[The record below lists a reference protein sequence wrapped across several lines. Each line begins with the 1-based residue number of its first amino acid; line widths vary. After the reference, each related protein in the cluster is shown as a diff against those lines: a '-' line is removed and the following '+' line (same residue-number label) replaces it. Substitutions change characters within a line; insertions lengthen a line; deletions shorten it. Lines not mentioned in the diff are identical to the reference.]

1 MLLHCSSKIL
11 SVPIACI
18 MLNMY
23 FWKCI
28 YLFGCAR
35 SWFWHV
41 GSLVESCRVFRCS
54 VWDLV
59 LWLGIEP
66 WPPALGAWSLSH
78 WTTREVLNIFS
89 VLCLIQ
95 SLCSEVQVIAIL
107 CLLWNFF
114 VVVESLSRVWLCNP
128 VDCSMPV
135 LPVSHYLPESAH
147 IHVHWISD
155 AIQPSYPLPP
165 FIKWNFTKPL
175 LLLFSHSVVSDSV
188 TPWTAARQA
197 SLSFTISQSLLKLM
211 SIESMK
217 P

>member
-1 MLLHCSSKIL
+1 MILHCSSKIL

-41 GSLVESCRVFRCS
+41 GSLVESCRVFSCS

-89 VLCLIQ
+89 ILCLIQ

-114 VVVESLSRVWLCNP
+114 VVVESLSCIWLFAT
-128 VDCSMPV
+128 
-135 LPVSHYLPESAH
+135 L
-147 IHVHWISD
+147 
-155 AIQPSYPLPP
+155 
-165 FIKWNFTKPL
+165 
-175 LLLFSHSVVSDSV
+175 
-188 TPWTAARQA
+188 WTAACQS
-197 SLSFTISQSLLKLM
+197 SLSLTIFQSLPTFM
-211 SIESMK
+211 SIESVMLSSHLILSH
-217 P
+217 PS